1 MFSEHKLRVI
11 VIFVAVIA
19 LLSATCYAGI
29 RVKPLGK
36 DIILSPGDSY
46 IVSETVVEDGRLVSD
61 KIIEHKIVDFKIGV
75 KEVPVKPVK
84 LTRPSK
90 ASKLSQPS
98 TQASHQ
104 PSIFSRVLHRWR
116 IRLLDMFVCNVKEY

>member
-36 DIILSPGDSY
+36 DIIFSPGDSY
-46 IVSETVVEDGRLVSD
+46 VISETVVEDGRLVSD
-61 KIIEHKIVDFKIGV
+61 KIIEHKIIDFKIDV
-75 KEVPVKPVK
+75 KEVIVKPVK
-84 LTRPSK
+84 LTRPSM
-90 ASKLSQPS
+90 
-98 TQASHQ
+98 
-104 PSIFSRVLHRWR
+104 FSRVVHRWG
-116 IRLLDMFVCNVKEY
+116 IRLLDMFVCNVGEY